1 MPSSSS
7 SSSSSGLPESV
18 DEDDA
23 DEEEENEILRQA
35 KKQKL
40 LRHLRDDIYCRL
52 QLSSIDGVGV
62 VPFRR
67 IPMGV
72 NPFKTNGPPSGK
84 TIDLNDSDIQTLPK
98 DVQDMIKRHFVDD
111 LDDVYS
117 VPEAGLNI
125 LNISYFVNSSHGCVN
140 LPNMKLGVRRDDQGL
155 TEMVASC
162 DIEPGDELLWPY
174 EFTGRG
180 TGCLDDEDGR
190 PLNRLPEEVVVDNEC
205 RICMEWV
212 SGGVKTGCNCTS
224 RMHLDCAKKWYAS
237 RIQLVFSQ
245 VKLPEDEVG
254 VVHDRWIASTTATCE
269 VCTHKVSLRF
279 AQTVMASIENPG
291 IQKLHGHIVNMEAV
305 NIKIGKV
312 PGHTIVRRQISCS
325 ASGCRP
331 HRYYDHVIRERVSMR
346 CAGKRTQ
353 KSYATA
359 QAREGNPSLRS
370 SSASVFHNSPWDGY
384 EPGMF
389 ANSKAKFWVED
400 GKKSK
405 WVEGKMHEYYSAE
418 YRNRESCVCSNAI
431 CSCMKRSKG
440 KYRIMYKDH
449 GEEVEDYCSDY
460 DDSVVSH
467 RKKAKR

>member
-1 MPSSSS
+1 MT

-18 DEDDA
+18 DDDDA

-35 KKQKL
+35 KKRKL
-40 LRHLRDDIYCRL
+40 LSNLRDDIYCKL
-52 QLSSIDGVGV
+52 QPSSIDGVGV

-84 TIDLNDSDIQTLPK
+84 TIDLNDSDIQQLPTE
-98 DVQDMIKRHFVDD
+98 VQDMIKRHFVGG
-111 LDDVYS
+111 VYS
-117 VPEAGLNI
+117 VPEAGLNT

-140 LPNMKLGVRRDDQGL
+140 LPNMQLGVRRDDQGL

-162 DIEPGDELLWPY
+162 NIEPADELLWPY

-190 PLNRLPEEVVVDNEC
+190 PLNRLPEEVVVANEC
-205 RICMEWV
+205 RICMERV

-224 RMHLDCAKKWYAS
+224 RMHLDCAKKWYTS

-245 VKLPEDEVG
+245 VKLPEDAVS
-254 VVHDRWIASTTATCE
+254 VVHDRWIATTTATCE
-269 VCTHKVSLRF
+269 VCTHNVSLRF
-279 AQTVMASIENPG
+279 AQTVMASIENNPG
-291 IQKLHGHIVNMEAV
+291 IQKLHGHIVNKEAV
-305 NIKIGKV
+305 SIKFAKV
-312 PGHTIVRRQISCS
+312 PGHTIVRRQITCS
-325 ASGCRP
+325 KSGCRP
-331 HRYYDHVIRERVSMR
+331 HQYYDHVIRDRVSMR

-353 KSYATA
+353 KSFAPA

-370 SSASVFHNSPWDGY
+370 SSASLFHNSPWDGY

-389 ANSKAKFWVED
+389 ANSKAKFWVDD

-405 WVEGKMHEYYSAE
+405 RKPLWVEGKMHEYYSAE
-418 YRNRESCVCSNAI
+418 DRNRNSCVCSNAV
-431 CSCMKRSKG
+431 CSCMNRSKG
-440 KYRIMYKDH
+440 MYRITYKHH
-449 GEEVEDYCSDY
+449 GEEVVDYCSDY
-460 DDSVVSH
+460 DDTVVSH
-467 RKKAKR
+467 RKIAKL